1 MFMIKLG
8 NIKGSQFVEA
18 SVALP
23 IIILTVLLLVRIF
36 AFYLEIL
43 VTGIKEHEIVYDKW
57 KTYEG
62 KGVTKYSREV
72 ESKMMRGG
80 ILGFDLVRTLEVST
94 HFCNEDLLA
103 RSRYLINDKE

>member
-57 KTYEG
+57 KTYED

-72 ESKMMRGG
+72 EIKMMRGG

-94 HFCNEDLLA
+94 HLCNEDLLA